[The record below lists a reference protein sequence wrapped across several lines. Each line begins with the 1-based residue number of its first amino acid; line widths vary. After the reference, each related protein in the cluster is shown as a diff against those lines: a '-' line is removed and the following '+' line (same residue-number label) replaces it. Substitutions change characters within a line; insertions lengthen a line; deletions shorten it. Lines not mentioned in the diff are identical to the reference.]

1 MTTQTIVPNEAE
13 QRRQI
18 IAACIEMNRSGINQ
32 GMSGNISVRSGEGIL
47 VTPTSMPYDTL
58 DPEDI
63 VWIGYDGE
71 ARGRQRP
78 SSEWR
83 FHLDILRQRRDLE
96 AVVHAHP
103 NAATSLSIM
112 EKGIPAIHYMVAV
125 CGGPDIRCAPYATFG
140 TQELSRNAVAALDG
154 RTACLLGHHG
164 MIACGTSL
172 DQAMWRAV
180 EVETLAR
187 QYLACLPMGEPPV
200 LSDAEIQ
207 NVMDRIA
214 GYGHSD

>member
-1 MTTQTIVPNEAE
+1 MVAQDDTEL
-13 QRRQI
+13 RRQI
-18 IAACIEMNRSGINQ
+18 IESCIEMNRSGINQ
-32 GMSGNISVRSGEGIL
+32 GTSGNISVRSGEGIL

-58 DPEDI
+58 VPEDI
-63 VWIGYDGE
+63 VWIGFSGE
-71 ARGRQRP
+71 VIGKRRP

-83 FHLDILRQRRDLE
+83 FHLDILRERRDVE

-112 EKGIPAIHYMVAV
+112 EKGIPAIHYMIAV

-140 TQELSRNAVAALDG
+140 TQDLSRNAVAALEG
-154 RTACLLGHHG
+154 RTACLLAHHG

-172 DQAMWRAV
+172 EQAMWRAV
-180 EVETLAR
+180 EVETLSR
-187 QYLACLPMGEPPV
+187 QYLDCLPMGEPPV

-207 NVMDRIA
+207 NVIDRIA
-214 GYGHSD
+214 GYGHSG